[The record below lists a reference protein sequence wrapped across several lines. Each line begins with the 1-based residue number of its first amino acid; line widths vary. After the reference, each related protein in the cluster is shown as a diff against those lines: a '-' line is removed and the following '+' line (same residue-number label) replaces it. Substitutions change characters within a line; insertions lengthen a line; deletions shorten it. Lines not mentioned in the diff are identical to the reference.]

1 MSKSPFGINGLLG
14 GDTPRLHLIF
24 TFSGLF
30 LNFVWFFAFDRSS
43 LSSIAVTY
51 FPPDKSL
58 TPSYL
63 LFHGKVR
70 IQTEIS
76 SLIGFLTILISTWRR
91 CFFLPRKNQCIN
103 NAKGYIHGCEERM
116 GKAER
121 SGEKSMDGFWI
132 DMIQISLIE
141 WQGMRYLFNK
151 RQVFVQ
157 R

>member
-1 MSKSPFGINGLLG
+1 MNKSPFGINKLSD

-30 LNFVWFFAFDRSS
+30 LNFVWFFALDRSS

-58 TPSYL
+58 IPSYL

-91 CFFLPRKNQCIN
+91 CFLPPK
-103 NAKGYIHGCEERM
+103 KEPMH
-116 GKAER
+116 K
-121 SGEKSMDGFWI
+121 
-132 DMIQISLIE
+132 
-141 WQGMRYLFNK
+141 
-151 RQVFVQ
+151 
-157 R
+157 